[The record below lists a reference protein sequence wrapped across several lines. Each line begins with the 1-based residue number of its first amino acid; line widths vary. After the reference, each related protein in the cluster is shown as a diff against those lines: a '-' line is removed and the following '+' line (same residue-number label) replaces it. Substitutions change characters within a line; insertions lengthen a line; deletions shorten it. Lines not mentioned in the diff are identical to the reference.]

1 MTVFIHLYI
10 HTQKTDHSRR
20 LKKFYSGIMNA
31 NLLQS
36 CFTCGCWPEKDAA
49 SGADFKPQ
57 GWCCSEDGDYEKE
70 GCVAGDSCLCVGLV
84 CFVSWRSSRE
94 KVVCVSKLK
103 FTHNTIPNLLYKT
116 AAGSWSLRLQWGG
129 AKPFLGSAG
138 LQVGGS
144 SLLFL
149 GPGVPSGAPGPA
161 ACTMEKE
168 RKYCCSP

>member
-1 MTVFIHLYI
+1 
-10 HTQKTDHSRR
+10 
-20 LKKFYSGIMNA
+20 MNA

-138 LQVGGS
+138 LQVGVS